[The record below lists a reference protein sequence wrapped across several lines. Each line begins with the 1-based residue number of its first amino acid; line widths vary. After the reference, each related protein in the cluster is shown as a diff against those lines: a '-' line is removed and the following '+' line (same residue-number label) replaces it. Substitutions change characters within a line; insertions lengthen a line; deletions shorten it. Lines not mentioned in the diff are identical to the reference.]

1 MAEAMQGIMA
11 LGAPEMGAQSAPQL
25 DVDPA
30 ALAAFEEAR
39 SQINPVEFGNELLKA
54 GEQVDPLELKSLR
67 DTLKA
72 ANLPPQI
79 IDAIGQMVDAVLA
92 EPDKYAELRAG
103 FLAEGVP
110 EELLPPEFDGGF
122 FAALNLA
129 IDQINT
135 SFGPDTAEGLGSL
148 PMGAAMPEAA
158 PQAFAMGGLAS
169 LKPIPAGLAQ
179 MGRNGDTMLAHIT
192 PSEARMLRRN
202 GGSGTINPMTG
213 LPEFFL
219 GKVFKSV
226 GNAFKSV
233 GKAVV
238 KGVKAVASGVKKFA
252 SSTVGRIVIGVALAY
267 FLGPMAAKFIG
278 VGSMAG
284 VSAVSGFVGGFGST
298 LLAGKGLKEALKV
311 GAIGGVTAGLTAG
324 VVGGADAFAAG
335 SYTGPTT
342 IGGQWDNLVSGAKN
356 LVGAGTPQ
364 GAEPFPVAPPRTDFS
379 VPDASSA
386 SGVDLGASQ
395 VSGGYQPAPLAPQQ
409 PSVAGLDRYAGVGG
423 GSEIQY
429 GGSAVDPAMAA
440 PTAATAP
447 APTAAAASTAPGSA
461 GGLTSQQASDLMQ
474 YNILP
479 AAQQTP
485 AAPLSLFDQGKQ
497 LVSKG
502 IDFLTPGS
510 SDPAQVLSAATAKAD
525 AAIAANPAL
534 ATSRATLIS
543 QYAKDPSVLSK
554 YGPLALGAVGVMG
567 LSGGFKA
574 PESERPNL
582 TGGVTGQQLLEQDPE
597 KYALPFGGATTTYS
611 TPPAYYNPLNYQSQ
625 AGDPYAIKPV
635 EPVRRFA
642 EGGLNSLDG
651 YPRKQG
657 AINGPGTGTSDS
669 IKALLSDGEFVFTAK
684 AVRGAGQGSRRKG
697 AKRMYQ
703 LMRSLEGKA

>member
-1 MAEAMQGIMA
+1 
-11 LGAPEMGAQSAPQL
+11 
-25 DVDPA
+25 
-30 ALAAFEEAR
+30 
-39 SQINPVEFGNELLKA
+39 
-54 GEQVDPLELKSLR
+54 
-67 DTLKA
+67 
-72 ANLPPQI
+72 
-79 IDAIGQMVDAVLA
+79 MVDAILA

-110 EELLPPEFDGGF
+110 EELLPAEFDGGF

-135 SFGPDTAEGLGSL
+135 SFGPDMEAQEGLGSL

-219 GKVFKSV
+219 GKIFKSV
-226 GNAFKSV
+226 GNVFKSV

-238 KGVKAVASGVKKFA
+238 KGVKAVANSVKKFA
-252 SSTVGRIVIGVALAY
+252 KSTVGRVVIGVALAY
-267 FLGPMAAKFIG
+267 FLGPAAASFLG
-278 VGSMAG
+278 VSSAAG
-284 VSAVSGFVGGFGST
+284 VAAVSGFVGGFGST
-298 LLAGKGLKEALKV
+298 MLAGKGIKEALKF
-311 GAIGGVTAGLTAG
+311 GAIGGVTAGIGAG
-324 VVGGADAFAAG
+324 VMGGANAFTAG
-335 SYTGPTT
+335 SYAGPTT
-342 IGGQWDNLVSGAKN
+342 VAGQWDNLVSGAKN
-356 LVGAGTPQ
+356 LVGAGTAPQ
-364 GAEPFPVAPPRTDFS
+364 SAQPFPVPGEAGTPLTVSPTT
-379 VPDASSA
+379 
-386 SGVDLGASQ
+386 VDLGTSPTSFTTPD
-395 VSGGYQPAPLAPQQ
+395 VGGGYTPAPFTPQQ
-409 PSVAGLDRYAGVGG
+409 PTVATLDRYAGVGG
-423 GSEIQY
+423 GPEIQY
-429 GGSAVDPAMAA
+429 GGSAVDPGVATTA
-440 PTAATAP
+440 PTAP
-447 APTAAAASTAPGSA
+447 VSIAPGSA

-497 LVSKG
+497 LVSKVG
-502 IDFLTPGS
+502 DFFTPAS
-510 SDPAQVLSAATAKAD
+510 SDPAVLAEKGLEAYNNFPAGTPEFIRQRAYD
-525 AAIAANPAL
+525 AAVKA
-534 ATSRATLIS
+534 
-543 QYAKDPSVLSK
+543 PSMISK
-554 YGPLALGAVGVMG
+554 YGPLAAGGLGIMA
-567 LSGGFKA
+567 LSGGFKQ
-574 PESERPNL
+574 PESEKPNI
-582 TGGVTGQQLLEQDPE
+582 TGGVTGQQLLDQDP
-597 KYALPFGGATTTYS
+597 ARFGLPFGGATTTYA
-611 TPPAYYNPLNYQSQ
+611 TPAAYYNPRNYQSQ
-625 AGDPYAIKPV
+625 AGDPYAIQ
-635 EPVRRFA
+635 PVRAFA
-642 EGGLNSLDG
+642 EGGPSNVDG

-684 AVRGAGQGSRRKG
+684 AVRAAGQGSRRKG

>member
-25 DVDPA
+25 DVDPQ

-39 SQINPVEFGNELLKA
+39 SQINPAELGTELLKA
-54 GEQVDPLELKSLR
+54 GEQIDPLELKSLR

-92 EPDKYAELRAG
+92 EPDKYQELRAG

-110 EELLPPEFDGGF
+110 EELLPAEFDGGF

-129 IDQINT
+129 LDQINT

-219 GKVFKSV
+219 GKIFKSV

-252 SSTVGRIVIGVALAY
+252 KSTVGRVVIGVALAY
-267 FLGPMAAKFIG
+267 FLGPAAASFLG
-278 VGSMAG
+278 VSSAAG
-284 VSAVSGFVGGFGST
+284 VAAVSGFVGGFGST
-298 LLAGKGLKEALKV
+298 MLAGKGIKEALKF
-311 GAIGGVTAGLTAG
+311 GAIGGVTAGIGAG
-324 VVGGADAFAAG
+324 VMGGANAFTAG
-335 SYTGPTT
+335 SYAGPTT
-342 IGGQWDNLVSGAKN
+342 VAGQWDNLVSGAKN
-356 LVGAGTPQ
+356 LVGAGAPTGTLDPTVLPTEVGTPLPPAQ
-364 GAEPFPVAPPRTDFS
+364 SFPVADPVSTVMPPNT
-379 VPDASSA
+379 
-386 SGVDLGASQ
+386 GAM
-395 VSGGYQPAPLAPQQ
+395 GYQPQSYLPQ
-409 PSVAGLDRYAGVGG
+409 PSLSDVPGFTQPSNVASTGYGLGMNDPGALGGAG
-423 GSEIQY
+423 
-429 GGSAVDPAMAA
+429 DLTPPPTTTM
-440 PTAATAP
+440 PTAAPDAVDVYGIRTTPKNAFSL
-447 APTAAAASTAPGSA
+447 STASPTPPPG
-461 GGLTSQQASDLMQ
+461 GTEKGFFG
-474 YNILP
+474 N
-479 AAQQTP
+479 
-485 AAPLSLFDQGKQ
+485 LFDKI
-497 LVSKG
+497 S
-502 IDFLTPGS
+502 PS
-510 SDPAQVLSAATAKAD
+510 SDPAVILAKATEKAD
-525 AAIAANPAL
+525 LAIKANSTLAASRDSLIAQYVESETPG
-534 ATSRATLIS
+534 LIR
-543 QYAKDPSVLSK
+543 Q
-554 YGPLALGAVGVMG
+554 YGPLAAGGLGIMA
-567 LSGGFKA
+567 LSGGFKQ
-574 PESERPNL
+574 PESEKPNI
-582 TGGVTGQQLLEQDPE
+582 TGGVTGQQLLDQDPE
-597 KYALPFGGATTTYS
+597 KYQLKFGGVNTTYA
-611 TPPAYYNPLNYQSQ
+611 TPPAYYNPANYQSQ
-625 AGDPYAIKPV
+625 AGNPYAIQPV
-635 EPVRRFA
+635 QPVQAFA
-642 EGGLNSLDG
+642 EGGPSNVDG